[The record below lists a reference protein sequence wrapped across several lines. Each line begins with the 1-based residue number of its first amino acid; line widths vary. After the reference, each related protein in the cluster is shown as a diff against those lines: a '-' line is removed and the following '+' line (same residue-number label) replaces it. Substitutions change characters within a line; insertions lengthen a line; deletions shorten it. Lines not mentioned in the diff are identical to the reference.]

1 MKETHLTI
9 PLRGKDI
16 LDLNLGDLVYFD
28 GPIFTARSLFHI
40 QAINKNILPPIDFKK
55 LNVMV
60 HAGPVMKKDGDSW
73 LTLALDPTT
82 SMRFEKYATDVI
94 SKIGLRALIGK
105 GTMGSKTAE
114 AMEKYGCVH
123 LAKIGI
129 YGNIL
134 ASKVTKVVG
143 VYNLE
148 LLGPIECTWV
158 MEVKDF
164 GPFFVDIDAHG
175 RSFFENL
182 KRETQEKLVSV
193 YQRFSIS
200 NNYKYSD
207 D

>member
-1 MKETHLTI
+1 VKESHLEI
-9 PLRGKDI
+9 PLREKDV
-16 LDLNLGDLVYFD
+16 LDLNLGDLVYFN
-28 GPIFTARSLFHI
+28 GPIFTGRSLFHI
-40 QAINKNILPPIDFKK
+40 QAIQKNILPLIDFKR

-60 HAGPVMKKDGDSW
+60 HVGPVMKKDGDSW
-73 LTLALDPTT
+73 LTLAFDPTT
-82 SMRFEKYATDVI
+82 SMRFEKYAADVI
-94 SKIGLRALIGK
+94 SKTGLRALIGK
-105 GTMGSKTAE
+105 GTMGSKTST

-134 ASKVTKVVG
+134 ASKVTKVIG

-175 RSFFENL
+175 GNFFENL
-182 KRETQEKLVSV
+182 KRETQEKLFSI

-200 NNYKYSD
+200 NSYKYSD